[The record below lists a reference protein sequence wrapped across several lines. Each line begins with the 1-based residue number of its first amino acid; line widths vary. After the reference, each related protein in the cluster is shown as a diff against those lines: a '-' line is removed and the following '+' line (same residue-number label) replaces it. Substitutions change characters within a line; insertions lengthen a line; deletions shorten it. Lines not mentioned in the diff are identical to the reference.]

1 MIADGKRAEFS
12 LQAKPITL
20 TSLTH
25 ALGITRMRNTNK
37 EKCMFKR
44 ILVVVALI
52 SLFSQTVLAGDS
64 KGQILVLL
72 SSESQML
79 LQDGK
84 TLSTGYYLN
93 EFGVPADA
101 FINAGYE
108 LILATPKGN
117 APVVDEKSVTVQY
130 FAGSEAEMQRITQVI
145 TSIPGI
151 DDTLSLKEV
160 IDGGLSHFKAVF
172 IPGGHAPLI
181 DLANNPE
188 VGTILTHF
196 NAQAK
201 PTAAICHGP
210 IALLSPQQNPQAF
223 QQALVAQNN
232 ATTKDWI
239 YAGYN
244 MTIFS
249 NEEEAVFEASLNGE
263 KLQYYPGKAM
273 QQAGGRMQFSEA
285 WSSNVVV
292 DRELIT
298 GQNPFSDKALAAAV
312 LKQLDS
318 KH

>member
-1 MIADGKRAEFS
+1 MLKQTFLALAVISS
-12 LQAKPITL
+12 L
-20 TSLTH
+20 
-25 ALGITRMRNTNK
+25 
-37 EKCMFKR
+37 
-44 ILVVVALI
+44 
-52 SLFSQTVLAGDS
+52 SQTALAEETS

-72 SSESQML
+72 SSESQMQ

-84 TLSTGYYLN
+84 TLTTGYYLN

-108 LILATPKGN
+108 LVLATPKGN
-117 APVVDEKSVTVQY
+117 APVVDQKSVTVQY
-130 FAGSEAEMQRITQVI
+130 FGGSEAEMQRIQQVI
-145 TSIPGI
+145 AAIPGI

-160 IDGGLSHFKAVF
+160 IDGGLAQYEAVF

-181 DLANNPE
+181 DLANNPQ

-210 IALLSPQQNPQAF
+210 IALLSAQQNPQQYLQATV
-223 QQALVAQNN
+223 QQKAPVASN
-232 ATTKDWI
+232 WI
-239 YAGYN
+239 YQGYK

-249 NEEEAVFEASLNGE
+249 DAEETVFEASLNGD

-273 QQAGGRMQFSEA
+273 QQAGGKMQYSEA
-285 WSSNVVV
+285 WTPNVVI

-298 GQNPFSDKALAAAV
+298 GQNPFSDKALAAAM
-312 LKQLDS
+312 LD
-318 KH
+318 KLATAAE

>member
-1 MIADGKRAEFS
+1 MLKR
-12 LQAKPITL
+12 TL
-20 TSLTH
+20 LS
-25 ALGITRMRNTNK
+25 
-37 EKCMFKR
+37 
-44 ILVVVALI
+44 VAMV
-52 SLFSQTVLAGDS
+52 SLFNQAAYAGDS

-72 SSESQML
+72 SSESQMQ

-101 FINAGYE
+101 FISAGYE
-108 LILATPKGN
+108 LVLATPKGN
-117 APVVDEKSVTVQY
+117 APAVDEKSVTVQY
-130 FAGSEAEMQRITQVI
+130 FGGSEAEMQRISKVVAA
-145 TSIPGI
+145 IPGI

-160 IDGGLSHFKAVF
+160 IANGLAQYEAVF

-196 NAQAK
+196 NAEAK

-210 IALLSPQQNPQAF
+210 IALLSAQQNPQAF
-223 QQALVAQNN
+223 QQALVQQSP
-232 ATTKDWI
+232 ATATNWI
-239 YAGYN
+239 YAGYK

-249 NEEEAVFEASLNGE
+249 DAEETVFEGSLNGD

-273 QQAGGRMQFSEA
+273 QQAGGAMQYSAA
-285 WSSNVVV
+285 WTPNVVV

-298 GQNPFSDKALAAAV
+298 GQNPFSDKALADAV
-312 LKQLDS
+312 LAQLEQQR
-318 KH
+318 